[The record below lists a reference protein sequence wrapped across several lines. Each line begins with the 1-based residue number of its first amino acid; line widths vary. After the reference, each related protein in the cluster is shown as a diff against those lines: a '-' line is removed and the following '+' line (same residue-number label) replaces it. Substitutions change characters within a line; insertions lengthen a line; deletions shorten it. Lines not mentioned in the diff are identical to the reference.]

1 MTPSDRSLVPAA
13 ALPAR
18 RGPPRPIRTRF
29 YTPKGDFA
37 PIATINTTP
46 LVDVMLVLI
55 IMFILIIPVASH
67 KVDLDL
73 PGPPPPVPGPPP
85 PSHRLDIAA
94 NGALLWDGASLPAA
108 ALPGRLAALAADPD
122 DPVLQLNAD
131 GEARYERVD
140 QILAQIRGAGVTRM
154 GFVNNHLFRRAF

>member
-1 MTPSDRSLVPAA
+1 MTQSELSPVPAS
-13 ALPAR
+13 ALPPR
-18 RGPPRPIRTRF
+18 RSPPRPIRTRF

-67 KVDLDL
+67 KVALDL

-85 PSHRLDIAA
+85 PAHRLDIAA
-94 NGALLWDGASLPAA
+94 SGALLWDGAPLAAQALPA
-108 ALPGRLAALAADPD
+108 RLTALAADPA

-140 QILAQIRGAGVTRM
+140 QILAQIRTAGVTRM
-154 GFVNNHLFRRAF
+154 GFVNNHLFEESF